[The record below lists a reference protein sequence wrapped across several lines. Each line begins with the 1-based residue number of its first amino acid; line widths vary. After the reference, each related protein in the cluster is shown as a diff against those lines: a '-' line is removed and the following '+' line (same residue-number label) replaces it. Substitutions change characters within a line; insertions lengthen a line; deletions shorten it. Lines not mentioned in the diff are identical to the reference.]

1 VEPEGGASSA
11 ESPHGVAARRLR
23 VAAAVE
29 EAWRGEALRG
39 QGREGGGG

>member
-1 VEPEGGASSA
+1 
-11 ESPHGVAARRLR
+11 